1 MFQITSNTRR
11 KRSNAI
17 HEVKNAW
24 KNNKEIFRL
33 KFSLVKLLYFECF
46 RSLQTHAIRDRMQS
60 MKARKNNKGII
71 LFQRRVFVKF
81 PDKNSHKRHL
91 LNKVHERL

>member
-33 KFSLVKLLYFECF
+33 NFSLVKLLYFECF

-71 LFQRRVFVKF
+71 LFQKEF
-81 PDKNSHKRHL
+81 L
-91 LNKVHERL
+91 LNFLTKIHSKGIF

>member
-24 KNNKEIFRL
+24 KNNKELFRL

-60 MKARKNNKGII
+60 NTLKS
-71 LFQRRVFVKF
+71 QV
-81 PDKNSHKRHL
+81 PDKVMTL
-91 LNKVHERL
+91 KVALHMSLMK